1 MYLKFY
7 GMRENPFGVTPNPHY
22 LYLSPQHREA
32 LASLIY
38 GIETRRGFMA
48 LIAKPG
54 MGKTTLLFELLERL
68 RATARTVF
76 LFQTQCDSREF
87 LRYLLSDMGI
97 NAKDEDLVG
106 MHDQLNQAL
115 VAEARAG
122 RGFVLFIDEAQN
134 LTDSVLETVRL
145 LSDFETPRAK
155 LMQIVLAGQ
164 PQLAER
170 LALPSLV
177 QLRQRISVLARLE
190 PLSQKETQAYVDHR
204 LKVAGYAGPALFTR
218 EAVEMIA
225 ARAKGIPRNINN
237 ICFNALSSGFARQSK
252 QIDSDIVQ
260 QVFADL
266 NVNTLIEEVSDV
278 SVTRAIRQP
287 ICRDLQPAAQE
298 LAWPAPEVAGAPH
311 LAKQLAN
318 SGQEVAGAAH
328 LPEQLANSER
338 KVTGGV
344 PEQLANSGRELADAA
359 NLPKQ
364 LANRGRSALRLGAVA
379 VTIFLAVCLL
389 IFLPEK
395 LRIKERLPVAQTVS
409 ASNDTRPAPSAL
421 SRVEANQS
429 PRASAEPAEEKRHAR
444 NTRTVPHKE
453 HPVQKATRP
462 LQVRTV
468 LPDVTVIQPELAY
481 SLKPPDEAISGPG
494 PAQTTTTGGGAASLQ
509 RVRVGGQAQAAK
521 LVFQPAPEY
530 PPLARTAR
538 VQGTVRLE
546 VVVAKDGSVEKLHV
560 LSGHPLLVE
569 AAEAAVERW
578 RYQPT
583 LLNGSPIEVVTE
595 VDVDFAF

>member
-1 MYLKFY
+1 MYLKYY

-68 RATARTVF
+68 RDSARTVF

-87 LRYLLSDMGI
+87 FRYLLTDMGI

-134 LTDSVLETVRL
+134 LADSVLETVRL

-218 EAVEMIA
+218 EAVEMIT
-225 ARAKGIPRNINN
+225 ARAKGIPRDINN

-252 QIDSDIVQ
+252 QIDCDIVQ

-266 NVNTLIEEVSDV
+266 NVNTLIEEISGV
-278 SVTRAIRQP
+278 SVKQAIRQP
-287 ICRDLQPAAQE
+287 APGNLQPAAQE
-298 LAWPAPEVAGAPH
+298 VAWPAREMAGAAH
-311 LAKQLAN
+311 LAKQLTN

-338 KVTGGV
+338 GV
-344 PEQLANSGRELADAA
+344 AVAA
-359 NLPKQ
+359 GLPKQ
-364 LANRGRSALRLGAVA
+364 LANRGRSTLRLGAVA
-379 VTIFLAVCLL
+379 ATIFLAVCLL
-389 IFLPEK
+389 IFLPQK
-395 LRIKERLPVAQTVS
+395 VRIEERLPVAQTVS
-409 ASNDTRPAPSAL
+409 ASNDTGPAPSAL
-421 SRVEANQS
+421 SRVGTNQS

-444 NTRTVPHKE
+444 STRTVPHKE
-453 HPVQKATRP
+453 PSVRKATRP

-468 LPDVTVIQPELAY
+468 LPGVTVIQPELAY

-530 PPLARTAR
+530 PPLARSAR

-546 VVVAKDGSVEKLHV
+546 VVIAKDGTVEKLHV

-583 LLNGSPIEVVTE
+583 LLNGSPIDVVTE
-595 VDVDFAF
+595 VDVDFTF